1 MPQTNERRRALYPQN
16 KEKIRAQNRRYYL
29 KNQERLK
36 AETKAYRK
44 ENAEVVRERD
54 RIRNARPERKL
65 YQAINNKI
73 WRELN
78 KEEQADKVR
87 AWHIANPGRGAEYA
101 RKRRALKLN
110 ATIKD
115 ISQEDIAARVAYYG
129 GKCAYC
135 PDGEYEHLDHVI
147 PLARGG
153 KHCPANLR
161 PACEG
166 CNLSK
171 KDKPLDEWLI
181 YRKLV
186 LGK

>member
-1 MPQTNERRRALYPQN
+1 MPQTPEKRRLWRLNNPDKVRAANQKDYAKHGERRRAG
-16 KEKIRAQNRRYYL
+16 ARRYR
-29 KNQERLK
+29 KN
-36 AETKAYRK
+36 
-44 ENAEVVRERD
+44 NSEVVRERD
-54 RIRNARPERKL
+54 RKRNTTPERKL
-65 YQAINNKI
+65 SRSITNKR
-73 WRELN
+73 WRDLN
-78 KEEQADKVR
+78 KEEQAAKQKD
-87 AWHIANPGRGAEYA
+87 WHVANPGRAAEYA

-110 ATIKD
+110 ATVKD

-147 PLARGG
+147 PLILGG

-161 PACEG
+161 PACES

-171 KDKPLDEWLI
+171 KDKPLQEWLI